1 VTCPSGRICAI
12 ATLALWLVSF
22 SALAA
27 TPPGM
32 APPAAAAAVAIPP
45 LLKNSP
51 ALAALL
57 RDWDQE
63 SVLAIEVARQAP
75 RQVLDRKA
83 MQRTRIETAGGEK
96 VALGKLFDSTFT
108 AQRALDR
115 QMQRIPATALVGR
128 PQINEAV
135 VEFPD
140 RLLMLRQVRVVVR
153 DPQQAAAAPELARF
167 LAPVDQ
173 AAAAQA
179 RVADLEPDVQQ
190 SFRRYI
196 TAELPLLD
204 ADDPL
209 RQALATGGED
219 AVLRAVLSGAGE
231 FDVTEQ
237 VVVERRL
244 FNDGMPRLS
253 NEFRPLAQT
262 VGAALKPSVARQRP
276 AAARDPSSL
285 GGPAAQGRDYQYPA
299 GERHEGRL
307 EFSEPFLAGFTLGQ
321 ELAWERKWKFGAGFL
336 RVNYGMGYGFGL
348 RIPVALNGRLEPTRS
363 VRSTIDDP
371 GRDLTLRLQ
380 AVTSDAQE
388 EYYSRVGLAPGQVFG
403 GDEFVFT
410 AGSWFGFKLYALG
423 KTWAELTP
431 VNSPWHKSL
440 SFRPP
445 LGGSPREIFT
455 FAVPPELT
463 NTAINLGALSGALEV
478 GVGLNGSGKV
488 LAPYAVLVDG
498 RPVVE
503 QRIALNNANQH
514 TETLRLPPLT
524 ATPGTVVQQGYGLR
538 LGAPTYLMGISAA
551 TRLRVVM
558 RVKAG
563 PLKRS
568 VATDWVDVFTLPL
581 GQIALLPHAGTHG
594 HYEWND
600 GMRIFEARDPA
611 DPAAM
616 QVPRKVPRPG
626 AGAPST
632 SPAPGT
638 PARPAVTVR
647 PSAVPA
653 ERPQATTGRDKASSV
668 GYGEDPGEETQERPN
683 PLHTQPVPIRQQA
696 PVR

>member
-1 VTCPSGRICAI
+1 MTKSTWRTSPFPLLI
-12 ATLALWLVSF
+12 LL
-22 SALAA
+22 LAA
-27 TPPGM
+27 VPVLAAPPPGM
-32 APPAAAAAVAIPP
+32 APAAAAVAVPP
-45 LLKNSP
+45 VLKKAP
-51 ALAALL
+51 ELARLL
-57 RDWDQE
+57 RDWDEQ
-63 SVLAIEVARQAP
+63 SVLAMEVARQAP
-75 RQVLDRKA
+75 RQVLNRAA
-83 MQRTRIETAGGEK
+83 MQRTRIETAGGDK
-96 VALGKLFDSTFT
+96 VALDKLFDSTFT
-108 AQRALDR
+108 AQRALDK
-115 QMQRIPATALVGR
+115 QMRRIPATALVGR

-140 RLLMLRQVRVVVR
+140 RLLMVRQVRVVVR
-153 DPQQAAAAPELARF
+153 DPQQAAAAAPELARF

-179 RVADLEPDVQQ
+179 RVADLAPDVQQ

-209 RQALATGGED
+209 RQALAAGGED
-219 AVLRAVLSGAGE
+219 AVLRAVLSGVGE

-237 VVVERRL
+237 VAVERRL
-244 FNDGMPRLS
+244 YNDGVPRLTG
-253 NEFRPLAQT
+253 EFHALAQT
-262 VGAALKPSVARQRP
+262 VGPVLKPTVARRS
-276 AAARDPSSL
+276 AAAREPASL
-285 GGPAAQGRDYQYPA
+285 GGPAMQGRDYHYPA

-363 VRSTIDDP
+363 VRSSIDDP

-431 VNSPWHKSL
+431 VNSPWHKSR

-463 NTAINLGALSGALEV
+463 NTAIELGALSGALEV
-478 GVGLNGSGKV
+478 GLGLNGSGKV
-488 LAPYAVLVDG
+488 LVPYALLVDG
-498 RPVVE
+498 RPAVE
-503 QRIALNNANQH
+503 QRITLNNANQH

-538 LGAPTYLMGISAA
+538 LGAPTYLMDVSAA

-558 RVKAG
+558 RVRAG
-563 PLKRS
+563 PVKRD
-568 VATDWVDVFTLPL
+568 VATDWIDVFTLPL
-581 GQIALLPHAGTHG
+581 GQIALPPHAGTHG
-594 HYEWND
+594 RYEWNE
-600 GMRIFEARDPA
+600 GVRIFEARDPA

-616 QVPRKVPRPG
+616 QAPRTVPRPG
-626 AGAPST
+626 AGTPS
-632 SPAPGT
+632 SAPAPAT
-638 PARPAVTVR
+638 PARPAATVR

-653 ERPQATTGRDKASSV
+653 ERPQATTDRDKASSV
-668 GYGEDPGEETQERPN
+668 GYGADPGEETQERPT
-683 PLHTQPVPIRQQA
+683 PLHTQPAPIRQPA
-696 PVR
+696 PGR

>member
-1 VTCPSGRICAI
+1 MRSVGWKGWLGGLLFLMAAPAPAAPPS
-12 ATLALWLVSF
+12 
-22 SALAA
+22 
-27 TPPGM
+27 GM
-32 APPAAAAAVAIPP
+32 APPVAAAPVAIPSA
-45 LLKNSP
+45 LKKSP
-51 ALAALL
+51 ELARLL
-57 RDWDQE
+57 RDWDRE
-63 SVLAIEVARQAP
+63 SMLAMEVARQAP
-75 RQVLDRKA
+75 RQVLNRAA

-115 QMQRIPATALVGR
+115 QLQRIPATALVGR

-140 RLLMLRQVRVVVR
+140 RLLMVRQVRVVVR
-153 DPQQAAAAPELARF
+153 DPQQAAAAAPELAKF

-196 TAELPLLD
+196 TAELPLLE

-209 RQALATGGED
+209 RQALAAGGED

-244 FNDGMPRLS
+244 FNDGMPHLTR
-253 NEFRPLAQT
+253 EFRALAQT
-262 VGAALKPSVARQRP
+262 TGPVLKPTVARQQP
-276 AAARDPSSL
+276 AAARAPSSL

-463 NTAINLGALSGALEV
+463 NTAIDLGALSGALEV

-488 LAPYAVLVDG
+488 LAPYALLVDG

-538 LGAPTYLMGISAA
+538 LGAPTYLMDVSAA

-594 HYEWND
+594 RYEWQE
-600 GMRIFEARDPA
+600 GVRIFEARDPG
-611 DPAAM
+611 DPATM
-616 QVPRKVPRPG
+616 QAPRKVPRPG
-626 AGAPST
+626 AAAPST
-632 SPAPGT
+632 APTPAA
-638 PARPAVTVR
+638 PARPAATVR

-683 PLHTQPVPIRQQA
+683 PLHTQPAPIRQPA
-696 PVR
+696 PVQ